1 MKLTVSLN
9 SGLAGEEGS
18 AEELEEMASACLLRS
33 AAICGLAGEPEE
45 LRQPVFVYHARGNC
59 QSW

>member
-18 AEELEEMASACLLRS
+18 AEELEEMAGLHSAL
-33 AAICGLAGEPEE
+33 
-45 LRQPVFVYHARGNC
+45 
-59 QSW
+59 

>member
-9 SGLAGEEGS
+9 SGLSGEEGS
-18 AEELEEMASACLLRS
+18 AEELEEMAGASQCAV
-33 AAICGLAGEPEE
+33 ICGLAGETQE
-45 LRQPVFVYHARGNC
+45 LCQRAFVYHARGNC